1 MIDGVWV
8 PKKLTAENGAKKAL
22 YGEFEET
29 VVMDCPDCKGAGH
42 IHEINCEECNR
53 AGQYTIWLPVS
64 WTNIKDIW
72 EKGIDTVG
80 IDAVDVHQVMEQAL
94 TFVRAVQTMNRT
106 RYEKVYPH
114 GDDNDPCYWQTQ
126 EWVNWIMEL
135 SNELDQSLTQLIK
148 QKNSSM
154 IQTEIKTTDA
164 TGQKQV
170 SKSEL

>member
-29 VVMDCPDCKGAGH
+29 VVMDCDGCEGAGH
-42 IHEINCEECNR
+42 IHDEICEECNG

-64 WTNIKDIW
+64 WTNIKAIW
-72 EKGIDTVG
+72 KKAIDTVG
-80 IDAVDVHQVMEQAL
+80 IDAVEVHQVMEQAL
-94 TFVRAVQTMNRT
+94 SFVRAVQTMNRT

-114 GDDNDPCYWQTQ
+114 GDGSDPCYWQTQ

-135 SNELDQSLTQLIK
+135 SGQLEQTLSELIK
-148 QKNSSM
+148 QKNGSM
-154 IQTEIKTTDA
+154 IMTTDT
-164 TGQKQV
+164 TGQKTG
-170 SKSEL
+170 E